1 MTNERQLTRR
11 FPVPR
16 VKSRPRERSWLAPLP
31 IAPPHGR
38 AKPGVTRRTRTARES
53 PLRRK
58 ASRRWTQVRS
68 ISATS
73 TGILA
78 TELLTTFLGSG
89 SPAAAHRQPSALAPL
104 FLVRRPTSIL
114 CQAPRHL
121 RQERAEL
128 LALPFRS
135 SSLSVSQ
142 QRRRSAGRMAL
153 QHRVTPPTVMA
164 TAHTTGSST
173 RRSRLLPAATV
184 VGLTPHSLAW

>member
-31 IAPPHGR
+31 IAPPHGG

-58 ASRRWTQVRS
+58 ASRRGTQVRS

-73 TGILA
+73 AGILA
-78 TELLTTFLGSG
+78 TELLTTFLASG
-89 SPAAAHRQPSALAPL
+89 SPPAAHRQPSAFAPL
-104 FLVRRPTSIL
+104 VLVRRPTSIL
-114 CQAPRHL
+114 CQAPRSL

-135 SSLSVSQ
+135 SSLSVSLQ
-142 QRRRSAGRMAL
+142 LRRSAG
-153 QHRVTPPTVMA
+153 QTVPQLRQDQRTAMA
-164 TAHTTGSST
+164 TVRTTTSST
-173 RRSRLLPAATV
+173 RR
-184 VGLTPHSLAW
+184 